1 MARTVEIT
9 ILNTVLYSRMMTHL
23 ADIYLTAFRPND
35 STLFRQFL
43 QPFIHVVVIA

>member
-9 ILNTVLYSRMMTHL
+9 ILYTEFNTGMMPHL
-23 ADIYLTAFRPND
+23 ADVNLTAFRPND
-35 STLFRQFL
+35 STLFRQFR